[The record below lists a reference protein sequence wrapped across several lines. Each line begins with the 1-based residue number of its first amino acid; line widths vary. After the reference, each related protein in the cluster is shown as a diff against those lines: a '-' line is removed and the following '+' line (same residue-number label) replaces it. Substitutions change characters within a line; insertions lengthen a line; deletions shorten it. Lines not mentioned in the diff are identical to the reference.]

1 VAPSIARALLVR
13 WALAGAVLLPGSVLA
28 QEVPAG
34 DDEASHGF
42 IDRVSKDTDE
52 VDSCPPRPGL
62 DDKTLER
69 RMIDHY
75 ERGVVLY
82 EQGDYD
88 GAVREFVT
96 AYCDSPHPSMFYNIG
111 QAYERK
117 LDYEKAVAYLERFIL
132 SSEPEA
138 ANRRR
143 AEIRVEVLRG
153 LEARIQVATSPPGAE
168 VILSG
173 DTGVTARARANSP
186 EPIQVPKGTYT
197 MRIEAPGR
205 QPIEQRVVAEIGR
218 PYSYYFQL
226 EPVKGTVRVLASP
239 PEARIFLG
247 DRLVGIGS
255 YAETIP
261 IGRYEILVEAEGRP
275 SARRGFEVVPNRPT
289 DLTIELPKKPRSGRW
304 ELIAASGLFLGS
316 AAGATVG
323 SLFEQEDSVWLLVA
337 LGGTALGFGGAYLGV
352 PSDVSIGTSS
362 YIIGATMIGAF
373 EGIAVAAILSC
384 DELVVE
390 EDPGGPSQAPSLECS
405 DKAMSGATLAS
416 ATAGGAIAA
425 FTASRLDL
433 DAGDA
438 ALINSGALWGTASGL
453 LLWSSFDRDPDIF
466 GPMLLAGLNLG
477 AVVGAT
483 LATRSEVSRGRVAL
497 IDLAGLGG
505 AVAGFALGEAFDS
518 SSERLSHFTLVGL
531 ATGLIAGT
539 YLTRNKD
546 EPRTSV
552 RPAVTSTTSGDGI
565 AVSLGAEF

>member
-1 VAPSIARALLVR
+1 
-13 WALAGAVLLPGSVLA
+13 VLLPGAVLA
-28 QEVPAG
+28 QEGAAG

-42 IDRVSKDTDE
+42 IDRVAKGTDE
-52 VDSCPPRPGL
+52 VDSCPPRPGVN
-62 DDKTLER
+62 DRALER

-132 SSEPEA
+132 SSEAEA
-138 ANRRR
+138 PNRKR

-261 IGRYEILVEAEGRP
+261 IGRYQILVESEGRP
-275 SARRGFEVVPNRPT
+275 SKRQSFEVVPNRPT
-289 DLTIELPKKPRSGRW
+289 DLNVELERRPRSGRW
-304 ELIAASGLFLGS
+304 ELVSASGVFLGS

-323 SLFEQEDSVWLLVA
+323 SLFEQEETVSSLVA
-337 LGGTALGFGGAYLGV
+337 LGGTALGFGGAYLGI
-352 PSDVSIGTSS
+352 PSDVSVGTSS
-362 YIIGATMIGAF
+362 YIIGATLIGAG
-373 EGIAVAAILSC
+373 EGLAVASLFAC
-384 DELVVE
+384 DELVE
-390 EDPGGPSQAPSLECS
+390 EEPGGGQRTSLECS
-405 DKAMSGATLAS
+405 DKALSGAALAS
-416 ATAGGAIAA
+416 ATVGGAQAA
-425 FTASRLDL
+425 LTASRLDL

-453 LLWSSFDRDPDIF
+453 LLWASFDRDPDIF

-483 LATRSEVSRGRVAL
+483 LAARSEVSRGRIAL

-505 AVAGFALGEAFDS
+505 TVAGFALGEAFDS

-531 ATGLIAGT
+531 ASGLIAGT

-546 EPRTSV
+546 EPTTAL
-552 RPAVTSTTSGDGI
+552 RPAVTSTTSGDGL
-565 AVSLGAEF
+565 AFSLGANF